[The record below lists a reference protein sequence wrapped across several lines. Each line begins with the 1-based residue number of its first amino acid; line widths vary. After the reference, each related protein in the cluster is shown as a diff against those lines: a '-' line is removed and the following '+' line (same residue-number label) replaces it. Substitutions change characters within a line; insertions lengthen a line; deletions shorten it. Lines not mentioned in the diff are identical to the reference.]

1 MQNWNP
7 SDGPPPLPGGWC
19 DAWQELFPGSPGLT
33 YDPKRSATNA
43 TCRLLHWMCKGGS
56 GICFQSWLQPA
67 GSQSAANP
75 PRAPQPDLACPC
87 SNPMLKHGNRIRR
100 RLDRA
105 FCRLRR
111 WRLQSAELV
120 GREPLPGLS
129 FEGRPVL
136 PSDHFGLLL
145 MLRPT

>member
-1 MQNWNP
+1 MPAHERAPDRKRTPESCRLP
-7 SDGPPPLPGGWC
+7 SPPP
-19 DAWQELFPGSPGLT
+19 
-33 YDPKRSATNA
+33 R
-43 TCRLLHWMCKGGS
+43 
-56 GICFQSWLQPA
+56 
-67 GSQSAANP
+67 
-75 PRAPQPDLACPC
+75 C
-87 SNPMLKHGNRIRR
+87 SNPMLKPGNRIRR

-105 FCRLRR
+105 FCKLRH

-145 MLRPT
+145 QLRPAA